1 MGKWDENSGYYCL
14 LIAILD
20 LHQSGKRPGK
30 KLKNGN
36 GKFKKHAAAGWK
48 SD

>member
-1 MGKWDENSGYYCL
+1 MSWHIMKH
-14 LIAILD
+14 IL
-20 LHQSGKRPGK
+20 HMI
-30 KLKNGN
+30 KNGN